1 MDNLTHSLTGVMATR
16 VFPGVGSTHP
26 GPTAGEKTRPG
37 RTLFWLMLVSV
48 NLPDADIVANLF
60 TDPLTAVHFHRGFTH
75 SFLMAPFVALLPSV
89 VALLINRSARFPWL
103 WIAATTGVLVHIF
116 VDLITPYGTQ
126 IFFPVDEARYSLD
139 WMFIIDPWFTGVVA
153 LLLVAGRILV
163 KHRRA
168 LGFVTLIFTVLYI
181 GAESRLHSRALDIFK
196 RQLEKS
202 GTPALNVAVLP
213 QPFSMT
219 EWMGLASTKQGPVRQ
234 YIRLFDEAGVV
245 APEFFPDPSDPYAA
259 AAFATPY
266 VSRYLAFAR
275 FPAVTSGMEKG
286 VHAVEIRDLQF
297 SVAPGIARAFGMEAA
312 ERDVP
317 FVLRLEFA
325 GPDSLASVTFNGR
338 PVPPVEGLAGKPY
351 VTASPR

>member
-16 VFPGVGSTHP
+16 VFPGDGNDHTVP
-26 GPTAGEKTRPG
+26 PAGKKAKPG

-60 TDPLTAVHFHRGFTH
+60 TDPLNAVHFHRGFTH

-89 VALLINRSARFPWL
+89 VAKLINRRARFPWL
-103 WIAATTGVLVHIF
+103 WFASTTGVLLHIF

-126 IFFPVDEARYSLD
+126 IFFPVDEVRYSLD

-153 LLLVAGRILV
+153 LLLLTGKVAS

-168 LGFVTLIFTVLYI
+168 LGFITVMFTVLYI
-181 GAESRLHSRALDIFK
+181 GAESRLHSQALDIFERRLK
-196 RQLEKS
+196 QS

-213 QPFSMT
+213 QPFSMLD
-219 EWMGLASTKQGPVRQ
+219 WMGLATTKKGPVRQ
-234 YIRLFDEAGVV
+234 YIRLFDEAGVE

-266 VSRYLAFAR
+266 VSRYMKFAR

-286 VHAVEIRDLQF
+286 VHVVEIRDLQF
-297 SVAPGIARAFGMEAA
+297 SVAPGIARAFGVEAA

-317 FVLRLEFA
+317 FVLRLAFT

-338 PVPPVEGLAGKPY
+338 PVPRVEGLAGKP
-351 VTASPR
+351 